1 MIDYFV
7 KALPLIIIRWAVA
20 DPSIWVH
27 CLGKHQPV
35 PFQLAHLTLIPAQ
48 NPVDFIFAMLI
59 ITVNAIMASTAD
71 FFTAA

>member
-7 KALPLIIIRWAVA
+7 RALPFIIIRWRVA

-27 CLGKHQPV
+27 CLGKHQPI
-35 PFQLAHLTLIPAQ
+35 QLAHLTLIPDQ
-48 NPVDFIFAMLI
+48 NPVDVIFAMFI